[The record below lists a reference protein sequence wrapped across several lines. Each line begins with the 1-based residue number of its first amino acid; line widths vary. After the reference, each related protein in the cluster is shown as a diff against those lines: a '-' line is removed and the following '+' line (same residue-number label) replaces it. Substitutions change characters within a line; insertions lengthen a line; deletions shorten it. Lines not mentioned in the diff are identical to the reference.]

1 MSWNQPTITGWTARI
16 DGDLSS
22 VALIDPS
29 HLTRATLR
37 PGPGDEF
44 TAHFSRL
51 ARESLAERIDRYG
64 AALRKGVPA
73 SLELADGTTGAVTDQ
88 LAGRMRRKYK
98 RAEVALSG
106 RAYTLRHTSGRKA
119 TAERDGAPL
128 AELVRGRGLRS
139 ISVTRTT
146 HAHTDHLDE
155 VILTLFEK
163 VIVPGR
169 SGAIDEFVSSLSGV

>member
-1 MSWNQPTITGWTARI
+1 MSWKQATNTGWTVRI
-16 DGDLSS
+16 NDDLSS

-29 HLTRATLR
+29 YITRATLR

-51 ARESLAERIDRYG
+51 AREPLSERIDRYG

-73 SLELADGTTGAVTDQ
+73 SLELADGTSGAVTDQ
-88 LAGRMRRKYK
+88 MPGKMRRKHK
-98 RAEVALSG
+98 SAEVILPG
-106 RAYTLRHTSGRKA
+106 RIYRLRHTSGRKA
-119 TAERDGAPL
+119 SAQRDGAPL
-128 AELVRGRGLRS
+128 ADLVRGRGLRS

-146 HAHTDHLDE
+146 QAPTDHLDE
-155 VILTLFEK
+155 LVLTLFEK

-169 SGAIDEFVSSLSGV
+169 TGAIDEFVSSISGV